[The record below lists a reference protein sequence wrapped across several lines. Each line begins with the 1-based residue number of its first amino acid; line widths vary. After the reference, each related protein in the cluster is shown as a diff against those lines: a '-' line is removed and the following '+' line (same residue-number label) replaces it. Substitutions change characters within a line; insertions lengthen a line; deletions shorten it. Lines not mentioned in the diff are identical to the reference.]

1 MIRGGDEVNEV
12 ADRIALQDVMLRY
25 AAGVDERDM
34 DLYRSCF
41 ADDVVVIGM
50 AAEPVHGIDAWM
62 TFVTRALERYGA
74 TQHMLGPQ
82 LATVRGDEAS
92 TRTDV
97 QATHVLKDA
106 PDTIFTL
113 WATYRTEM
121 RRIDG
126 AWKIVRHELV
136 SRTSRT
142 LK

>member
-1 MIRGGDEVNEV
+1 MSDV
-12 ADRIALQDVMLRY
+12 ADRIAVQDVMLRY
-25 AAGVDERDM
+25 AAGVDERDAN
-34 DLYRSCF
+34 LYRSCF
-41 ADDVVVIGM
+41 ADDVAVFGM
-50 AAEPVHGIDAWM
+50 GSAPVRGIDAWM
-62 TFVTRALERYGA
+62 AFWTKALERYGP
-74 TQHMLGPQ
+74 TQHMLGPT

-113 WATYRTEM
+113 WATYKTDM
-121 RRIDG
+121 RRVDG

-136 SRTSRT
+136 PRATRT